1 MKQENGNYICQCSG
15 VSNDTVSCDTI
26 NVITKAQRIFYIE
39 NGYLVVENILS
50 TEKLEKVGDALSAG
64 DVDDGVRIC
73 PRGRDAAC
81 RIRDRR

>member
-50 TEKLEKVGDALSAG
+50 TEKLEKQNCWIYKTFVNLEPDIF
-64 DVDDGVRIC
+64 D
-73 PRGRDAAC
+73 
-81 RIRDRR
+81 